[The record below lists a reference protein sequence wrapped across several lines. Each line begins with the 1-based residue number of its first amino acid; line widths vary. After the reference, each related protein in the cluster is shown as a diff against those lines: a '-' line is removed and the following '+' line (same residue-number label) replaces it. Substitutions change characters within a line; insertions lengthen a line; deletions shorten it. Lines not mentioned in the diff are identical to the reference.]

1 MKSQIKIIDDYLV
14 NEIRSI
20 DENWDRKIFRLKFL
34 SLFNVIY
41 NMIYYKGK
49 KTAYQ
54 GIREM
59 IAKKFPKDA
68 DEE

>member
-1 MKSQIKIIDDYLV
+1 MKREIKTIDDYLV
-14 NEIRSI
+14 AQI
-20 DENWDRKIFRLKFL
+20 DEIDRNWDRKLFRLKAL

-54 GIREM
+54 RIREVL
-59 IAKKFPKDA
+59 KKEFPEE
-68 DEE
+68 DE